1 MLSQL
6 ERMQQH
12 LEATPYLL
20 RIGRLFSEAVLLQVD
35 DDEYHLTFEKVH
47 LAQIARGPSKKP
59 PYRFAFHTDADAV
72 ARFWEYRPA
81 LGLHDIF
88 RLVKIGRTR
97 PLSYARTS
105 RGLSPLLH

>member
-12 LEATPYLL
+12 LEAAPYLL
-20 RIGRLFSEAVLLQVD
+20 RFGRLFPEAVLLQVD
-35 DDEYHLTFEKVH
+35 ADEIYLTFEKRH
-47 LAQIARGPSKKP
+47 LVQIARGPSKKP
-59 PYRFAFHTDADAV
+59 PYRFAFHTDADAL

-81 LGLHDIF
+81 PGFHDIF
-88 RLVKIGRTR
+88 GLVKIGRTR
-97 PLSYARTS
+97 PLSDVRTP